1 MPQILVVD
9 DSPSVR
15 ESVRMILA
23 PTWSLDTA
31 SLADDVPAMLA
42 QERADLLIL
51 GLSLPLERPLGLLR
65 DVLAADGDV
74 RVLLLAESVH
84 LSVARRIFNYRIEG
98 ILPKPFDIL
107 ALRRRVSEILT
118 GFNRLPTLREE
129 MDRAEREAE
138 LPGADTGILLPPPLR
153 SFIARAAATT
163 AHMVIEGERG
173 TGKSALAL
181 LVHRRSPWHASPC
194 LRLDARGLD
203 EERFAAALGRLA
215 EANPSRD
222 PRATLCIEDAD
233 ALSPGVQLAL
243 RDLAEGVWPHGIS
256 PRVRRTSVRI
266 LATTSSPLADLAVA
280 GRFREDLRQALSVL
294 VLRLP
299 PLRERTDEFEALA
312 RAFAD
317 DWARR
322 TVRAPARFSPD
333 ALDRLRRWLWPGNLR
348 ELRAVVGRA
357 LALTDGDEIG
367 IDAIRIVEDADAM
380 APVEAPRPTTRE
392 AHALRPARAAA
403 PVGAP
408 ATAPPAAPAPP
419 AGLDLLVQ
427 LLSHEI
433 RNPLLAIKTFTQLIE
448 HKFDDPD
455 FRTNFYRL
463 VREDVDR
470 IDALVDAA
478 SMFAGF
484 GAPRPTA
491 VDVNALIDH
500 ALKDQEQTFLRK
512 RIVVLRESG
521 DDLPPALADRAQLAF
536 ALRAIIAKAADLMPE
551 GSDIHFAS
559 AVLPAEGGRDAR
571 LETTI
576 RFSNPDSFLT
586 RMESVLTG
594 EPAAEAPPG
603 SIELALA
610 GQMLARQGGTLRV
623 EAFGERDSVITIL
636 LPVPPGASTI

>member
-23 PTWSLDTA
+23 PTWGLDTA

-51 GLSLPLERPLGLLR
+51 GLSLPLDRPLGLLR
-65 DVLAADGDV
+65 DVLAADSDV
-74 RVLLLAESVH
+74 RVLLLAEPVH
-84 LSVARRIFNYRIEG
+84 LGAARRIFNYRIEG
-98 ILPKPFDIL
+98 ILPKPFDVL
-107 ALRRRVSEILT
+107 ALRRRVSEILA
-118 GFNRLPTLREE
+118 GFDRLPTLREE

-153 SFIARAAATT
+153 SFVARAAATT
-163 AHMVIEGERG
+163 AHIVIEGERG

-203 EERFAAALGRLA
+203 EEHFAAALGRLA

-222 PRATLCIEDAD
+222 PRATLCLEDAD
-233 ALSPGVQLAL
+233 ALSPAVQLAL
-243 RDLAEGVWPHGIS
+243 RDLAEGVWPHGVS

-266 LATTSSPLADLAVA
+266 LATTSSPLADLAAA

-299 PLRERTDEFEALA
+299 PLRERPDEFEALA

-322 TVRAPARFSPD
+322 TVRAPARFSPA
-333 ALDRLRRWLWPGNLR
+333 ALDRLRRWMWPGNLR

-367 IDAIRIVEDADAM
+367 IDAIRVVEDAEAM
-380 APVEAPRPTTRE
+380 APVEAPRPATRE
-392 AHALRPARAAA
+392 AHAPRPTARAAA
-403 PVGAP
+403 PVA
-408 ATAPPAAPAPP
+408 APPAAPAPP

-478 SMFAGF
+478 SAFAGF

-536 ALRAIIAKAADLMPE
+536 ALHAIIAKAADLMPE

-559 AVLPAEGGRDAR
+559 AVLPAEAGRGAR

-636 LPVPPGASTI
+636 LPVPPDASTI